1 MGFQELALLLLLFL
15 PLCSA
20 QSTYYVTP
28 TPDTPCPGQPCHS
41 FPAVVDSLTSD
52 TILVFLPGNYSLE
65 TNITFAGLDSLTLSG
80 NSTSLPQVTI
90 SILCSQDAGMVF
102 TDISEL
108 FIADIAFVSCGSPY
122 TASVQL
128 EHNSQASITN
138 CMIQGGQNGALSV
151 INSNV
156 HLSKS
161 KFNNNSA
168 RYSAGG
174 ALAIESSH
182 INMSGNS
189 FTNNFATSTFGSGG
203 GVYMNDSTA
212 NISGNIFINNSASVF
227 GGGVYLED
235 SKVHFASN
243 TFKNNK
249 IRFCCSIHCGGGALA
264 IQSSN
269 IEILGNL
276 FANNVDN
283 NTECNGGGIY
293 MKNSNAD
300 IRGTMFINNSA
311 GTWGGGV
318 YLKTST
324 VNFSNNLFENNT
336 AQYGGGI
343 EAEDNSSVIASN
355 NTFSRN
361 IARVGGGGIDV
372 FSEVVANFTGNIF
385 EQNTAVEFGGGIYL
399 SNATVNFSNN
409 LVENNTAGQGGGGIE
424 VLNNSNVI
432 ATTNIFTRNFA
443 GVGGGGIKIF
453 ISVIANLTSNSFEY
467 NSAGVSGGGVFSV
480 NSTVRFSN
488 NMFKNNTAQYGGGI
502 KAFHHGIVIATNNT
516 FTRNIASV
524 SGGGIVILA
533 RVIANFTGN
542 IFEYNSAVEF
552 GGGAALEDS
561 TVSFNSNLFTSNTAR
576 FGGGMGIYGK
586 SNVSATNNIFTSNS
600 AGVGGGGIDT
610 EIGVVAKFMG
620 NSFEYNN
627 AGQSG
632 GGVFSVNS
640 TVRFSNNMFKNNTAQ
655 YGGGIVA
662 FHYDNVIATN
672 NTFTRNIASVSG
684 GGIVILARV
693 IANFTGNI
701 FEYNSA
707 VGWGGGATLE
717 DSTVSFNSNLLMNN
731 TAGVVGGGI
740 EVYRNSIVSATNNTF
755 TRNSAVSGGGID
767 TRIGVVAN
775 FTGNIFEY
783 NSAVGLGGGVALE
796 DSTVSFN
803 SNLFLSN
810 TAGVVGGGIEVYRN
824 SIVSAT
830 NNTFTRNS
838 AVAGGGID
846 TRIGVVANFMGN
858 IFEYNTAGKFGGGV
872 YFTNATVSF
881 NNNLVTNNSAS
892 FGGGMGAFNS
902 SNVRANNNIF
912 TKNVAGVNG
921 GGIIIFVG
929 VVAKFM
935 GNIFDHNI
943 AQSRGGGVWVL
954 WYSTVSFTLDS
965 FICNS
970 VVDIGGGL
978 LVADSIINIS
988 ESNLTGNV
996 AGVRGGGTYVLS
1008 GTVNIHDTMF
1018 VNNSASLNGAGI
1030 YSASGTNSFECI
1042 NNIFRNNWGG
1052 GWVLFIEDSNRT
1064 SALLSQN
1071 AYENNTGNVV
1081 YGSSEETPSIYHI
1094 TPSLGT
1100 LCPNESCLTISEFI
1114 DQAGQYIALNTT
1126 LMFLPGT
1133 HTVRSGLLVEDIDS
1147 LTLLGDSSAGLLPL
1161 IKCDRPASFGFKQI
1175 DELLVRFLAFDSCGD
1190 GTYAAI
1196 NMKSVSNIEISECS
1210 FKNSI
1215 RNGGAVVVANCNMLF
1230 IINSIFENNSASVG
1244 GGLYTTKSTMN
1255 FTGNTFT
1262 NNIATLRGAGVAHL
1276 DSNATYT
1283 GTVIFRNNS
1292 GVSSGREIVNNDRE
1306 FREGILSQANVGT
1319 KSTGGAMFISGSFVA
1334 FENINIENNVAT
1346 YGGGVCILRSTI
1358 VFNGST
1364 DIVDNRADVSGGG
1377 VYAVDRSLLHFEGTS
1392 TFEDNS
1398 ALNGGGLYLADN
1410 SLCYFSATAQ
1420 QYYLQNYASDT
1431 GGAIYVADTTPSVYC
1446 DENSASEGLRSLC
1459 FFQITVPIQNRLSS
1473 LSLDIMSIVFKT
1485 DFQNKIYFYN
1495 NTAIVEGG
1503 DLYGGTIDNCKL
1515 PSITICP
1522 NFCDFQSSG
1531 DVFNTMTTGDL
1542 DISSAPVKVCSCEQ
1556 QTPDCSQPSS
1566 IELYPG
1572 EKFNVFVTVIGQ
1584 RNATVPTVIQTQ
1596 LSENI
1601 KIYELQNTQRT
1612 HGSQLCSELSFMVF
1626 SAESESGNL
1635 TLSIDSPCDQNA
1647 LTIQINMQECPHGFQ
1662 LSTSTNTCICD
1673 ERLTEKLLKSTERC
1687 DIETGIVRPNGATF
1701 WVGYD
1706 TDSDSL
1712 ILHPQC
1718 PFDYCTEVELIV
1730 QVDDSDT
1737 QCSYNRTGKL
1747 CGGCSGTTSLV
1758 LGSSRCIQC
1767 SNSYLALII
1776 PFAVAGIALVVFL
1789 FILKLTVAVGT
1800 INGLIFY
1807 ANLVQVNSLIF
1818 FRSMNTNI
1826 LTGFISWLNLDV
1838 GIETCFYD
1846 GMDIYAKTWLQFVFP
1861 VYVWSLVGVI
1871 ILISH
1876 FSRKITTLLGSN
1888 PIAVLAT
1895 LFLLSYTKILRTII
1909 ATFSF
1914 RYLRYPDGYA
1924 SVWAYDGNIEY
1935 LSGKHTPLFIT
1946 ALLSLILLFLP
1957 FTLLLFLGQWLQ
1969 MIQAKTE
1976 WRILSWINKPTFRTF
1991 LDAYHA
1997 PYASSHRYWTGLLL
2011 WVRCILFVIIASP
2024 SAGDS
2029 RADLF
2034 AVSSAVVGLITFA
2047 LATGIYHNRYFGIL
2061 EASFFLNLVLLA
2073 TATNYIQ
2080 AAGGNQAA
2088 VTLISLSVA
2097 FTTFAGIVIYHIF
2110 LQIRGTKM
2118 WLRVSSIYKSRFSKQ
2133 SNNIEEEIESHEAS
2147 ITTTYVE
2154 LREPLLDDK

>member
-20 QSTYYVTP
+20 QSTYYVAP
-28 TPDTPCPGQPCHS
+28 TPDTPCPRKQPCYT

-65 TNITFAGLDSLTLSG
+65 TNITFEGLDSLTLSG
-80 NSTSLPQVTI
+80 NSTSLPQVTT

-102 TDISEL
+102 TDIGEL
-108 FIADIAFVSCGSPY
+108 FIADIAFVSCGSSY

-128 EHNSQASITN
+128 EHISQASITN
-138 CMIQGGQNGALSV
+138 CIIQGGQNGALSV
-151 INSNV
+151 INSSV

-161 KFNNNSA
+161 EFNNNSA

-182 INMSGNS
+182 VNMSSNS
-189 FTNNFATSTFGSGG
+189 FANNVASSTHGG

-212 NISGNIFINNSASVF
+212 NISENVFINNSAEQ
-227 GGGVYLED
+227 L
-235 SKVHFASN
+235 
-243 TFKNNK
+243 
-249 IRFCCSIHCGGGALA
+249 
-264 IQSSN
+264 
-269 IEILGNL
+269 
-276 FANNVDN
+276 
-283 NTECNGGGIY
+283 GGGIY
-293 MKNSNAD
+293 LETSNAD
-300 IRGTMFINNSA
+300 IRGTTFINNRA
-311 GTWGGGV
+311 GAWGGGV

-343 EAEDNSSVIASN
+343 EAEDNSSVIATNNTFSKNIASIGGGGIDVYSEVVANLTGNSFEYNRAGQSGGGAFSVNSTVSFSNNLFKNNSAQYGGGIEVFHYGNATATN

-361 IARVGGGGIDV
+361 TASSYGGGIDV
-372 FSEVVANFTGNIF
+372 
-385 EQNTAVEFGGGIYL
+385 
-399 SNATVNFSNN
+399 
-409 LVENNTAGQGGGGIE
+409 
-424 VLNNSNVI
+424 
-432 ATTNIFTRNFA
+432 
-443 GVGGGGIKIF
+443 
-453 ISVIANLTSNSFEY
+453 
-467 NSAGVSGGGVFSV
+467 
-480 NSTVRFSN
+480 
-488 NMFKNNTAQYGGGI
+488 
-502 KAFHHGIVIATNNT
+502 
-516 FTRNIASV
+516 
-524 SGGGIVILA
+524 
-533 RVIANFTGN
+533 
-542 IFEYNSAVEF
+542 
-552 GGGAALEDS
+552 
-561 TVSFNSNLFTSNTAR
+561 
-576 FGGGMGIYGK
+576 
-586 SNVSATNNIFTSNS
+586 
-600 AGVGGGGIDT
+600 
-610 EIGVVAKFMG
+610 
-620 NSFEYNN
+620 
-627 AGQSG
+627 
-632 GGVFSVNS
+632 
-640 TVRFSNNMFKNNTAQ
+640 
-655 YGGGIVA
+655 
-662 FHYDNVIATN
+662 
-672 NTFTRNIASVSG
+672 
-684 GGIVILARV
+684 
-693 IANFTGNI
+693 
-701 FEYNSA
+701 
-707 VGWGGGATLE
+707 
-717 DSTVSFNSNLLMNN
+717 
-731 TAGVVGGGI
+731 
-740 EVYRNSIVSATNNTF
+740 YR
-755 TRNSAVSGGGID
+755 R
-767 TRIGVVAN
+767 VVAN

-783 NSAVGLGGGVALE
+783 NSAVELGGGAALE
-796 DSTVSFN
+796 DSTGSFN
-803 SNLFLSN
+803 SNLFMNN
-810 TAGVVGGGIEVYRN
+810 TARFGGGIGMGVAGGEIEVYKISN
-824 SIVSAT
+824 VSAT
-830 NNTFTRNS
+830 NNTFTSNS
-838 AVAGGGID
+838 AVGGGEID
-846 TRIGVVANFMGN
+846 TGIGVEANFMGN
-858 IFEYNTAGKFGGGV
+858 IFEYNTARKLGGGV
-872 YFTNATVSF
+872 YFNNATVNF
-881 NNNLVTNNSAS
+881 NNNLVTNNTAGQS
-892 FGGGMGAFNS
+892 GGGMGVFNS
-902 SNVRANNNIF
+902 SNVSATNNTFTRNI
-912 TKNVAGVNG
+912 AGASG
-921 GGIIIFVG
+921 GGIDIFVR
-929 VVAKFM
+929 VVAKFV

-943 AQSRGGGVWVL
+943 AQSRGGGVLVFL
-954 WYSTVSFTLDS
+954 DSTVSFTLDS
-965 FICNS
+965 FMFNTAA
-970 VVDIGGGL
+970 DIGGGL

-988 ESNLTGNV
+988 ESDLTSNV
-996 AGVRGGGTYVLS
+996 AGVRGGGTYVMS
-1008 GTVNIHDTMF
+1008 GTVNIHETMF

-1042 NNIFRNNWGG
+1042 NNIFRNNRGG

-1071 AYENNTGNVV
+1071 VYENNTGNVI
-1081 YGSSEETPSIYHI
+1081 YGSSKNSSGTCHI
-1094 TPSLGT
+1094 TPSP
-1100 LCPNESCLTISEFI
+1100 CPNEPCLTISEFI
-1114 DQAGQYIALNTT
+1114 DQADQYIALNTT
-1126 LMFLPGT
+1126 LIFLPGT
-1133 HTVRSGLLVEDIDS
+1133 HTVRSGLLVEGIDS
-1147 LTLLGDSSAGLLPL
+1147 LTLLGDSSGESLPL
-1161 IKCDRPASFGFKQI
+1161 IKCDRPASLGFKYI
-1175 DELLVRFLAFDSCGD
+1175 NELVVRSLAFDSCGD
-1190 GTYAAI
+1190 GTYAAF
-1196 NMKSVSNIEISECS
+1196 NVKSVSSVEISDCS
-1210 FKNSI
+1210 FKNNIGS
-1215 RNGGAVVVANCNMLF
+1215 GGAVVVAHCNMLF
-1230 IINSIFENNSASVG
+1230 IINSVFENNSASIG
-1244 GGLYTTKSTMN
+1244 GGLYTTKITIN

-1283 GTVIFRNNS
+1283 GTVTFRNNS

-1306 FREGILSQANVGT
+1306 FREGILSQINVGM
-1319 KSTGGAMFISGSFVA
+1319 KSTGGAMFIKGSSVV
-1334 FENINIENNVAT
+1334 FENISIENNIAT

-1364 DIVDNRADVSGGG
+1364 DIVSNRAEVSGGG
-1377 VYAVDRSLLHFEGTS
+1377 VYAVDSSKLFFEGTS
-1392 TFEDNS
+1392 TFEDNT
-1398 ALNGGGLYLADN
+1398 ALNGGGLYLADS
-1410 SLCYFSATAQ
+1410 SLCFFSATAQ

-1485 DFQNKIYFYN
+1485 DFQTMIYFYN

-1572 EKFNVFVTVIGQ
+1572 EKFNVFITAIGQ

-1601 KIYELQNTQRT
+1601 KIQELQNTQRT
-1612 HGSQLCSELSFMVF
+1612 LGSQLCSKLSFMVF

-1635 TLSIDSPCDQNA
+1635 TLSIDSPCNQNT
-1647 LTIQINMQECPHGFQ
+1647 LTIQINMQRCPHGFQ
-1662 LSTSTNTCICD
+1662 LSASTNTCICD

-1718 PFDYCTEVELIV
+1718 PFDYCTEVEQIV

-1737 QCSYNRTGKL
+1737 QCNYNRTGKL
-1747 CGGCSGTTSLV
+1747 CGGCSGATSLV

-1826 LTGFISWLNLDV
+1826 LTVFIAWLNLDV
-1838 GIETCFYD
+1838 GIETCFYN

-1895 LFLLSYTKILRTII
+1895 LFLISYTKILRTII
-1909 ATFSF
+1909 TAFSF

-1935 LSGKHTPLFIT
+1935 ISGKHTPLLIV
-1946 ALLSLILLFLP
+1946 ALLSLIFLFLP

-1969 MIQAKTE
+1969 MLQAKTE

-2011 WVRCILFVIIASP
+2011 WVRCILFIIIASP

-2034 AVSSAVVGLITFA
+2034 AVSSAVVELITFA

-2061 EASFFLNLVLLA
+2061 EVSFFLNLVLLA

-2118 WLRVSSIYKSRFSKQ
+2118 WLRVSSVYKNRFSKQ
-2133 SNNIEEEIESHEAS
+2133 SNDIEEEIESHEAS
-2147 ITTTYVE
+2147 VTTTYVE

>member
-1 MGFQELALLLLLFL
+1 MGFRELALLLLLFL

-20 QSTYYVTP
+20 QSTYYVIP
-28 TPDTPCPGQPCHS
+28 TPDTPCPGQPCYS

-65 TNITFAGLDSLTLSG
+65 TNITFTGLDSLTLSG
-80 NSTSLPQVTI
+80 DSTSLPQITT

-102 TDISEL
+102 TDIGEL
-108 FIADIAFVSCGSPY
+108 FIADIAFVSCGSSY

-128 EHNSQASITN
+128 EDISLASITN
-138 CMIQGGQNGALSV
+138 CMFQGGQNGALSV
-151 INSNV
+151 INSSV

-161 KFNNNSA
+161 EFNNNSA

-182 INMSGNS
+182 VNMSSNS
-189 FTNNFATSTFGSGG
+189 FANNVASSTHGG

-212 NISGNIFINNSASVF
+212 NISGNVFINNSAEQ
-227 GGGVYLED
+227 L
-235 SKVHFASN
+235 
-243 TFKNNK
+243 
-249 IRFCCSIHCGGGALA
+249 
-264 IQSSN
+264 
-269 IEILGNL
+269 
-276 FANNVDN
+276 
-283 NTECNGGGIY
+283 GGGIY
-293 MKNSNAD
+293 LETSNTD
-300 IRGTMFINNSA
+300 IRGTTFINNSA

-343 EAEDNSSVIASN
+343 EAEGNSSVIATN
-355 NTFSRN
+355 NIFSRN
-361 IARVGGGGIDV
+361 IASLDGGGIDV
-372 FSEVVANFTGNIF
+372 YSEAVANLLG
-385 EQNTAVEFGGGIYL
+385 
-399 SNATVNFSNN
+399 
-409 LVENNTAGQGGGGIE
+409 
-424 VLNNSNVI
+424 
-432 ATTNIFTRNFA
+432 
-443 GVGGGGIKIF
+443 
-453 ISVIANLTSNSFEY
+453 NSFEY
-467 NSAGVSGGGVFSV
+467 NNAGESGGGVFSE

-488 NMFKNNTAQYGGGI
+488 NMFKNNSAQYGGGI
-502 KAFHHGIVIATNNT
+502 EAEYNSSVIATNNT
-516 FTRNIASV
+516 FTRNFARAGGGGVDVYNEAVANLMGNSFEYNSAVEFGGGVFSENSTVSLSNNLFKNNTAQYGGGIVAFHYGSANATNNTFTRNFASV
-524 SGGGIVILA
+524 SGGGIIILA

-542 IFEYNSAVEF
+542 IFEYNSAVEL

-576 FGGGMGIYGK
+576 FGGGMGMGVAGGEIEVYKIG
-586 SNVSATNNIFTSNS
+586 NVTRNSAVGGNGVDTRIEVEANFMGNIFEYNS
-600 AGVGGGGIDT
+600 AGKLGGG
-610 EIGVVAKFMG
+610 VYF
-620 NSFEYNN
+620 NN
-627 AGQSG
+627 AAVNFNNNLVTNNTAGQSG
-632 GGVFSVNS
+632 GGMGVFNS
-640 TVRFSNNMFKNNTAQ
+640 SNVR
-655 YGGGIVA
+655 
-662 FHYDNVIATN
+662 ATN
-672 NTFTRNIASVSG
+672 NTFTRNIA
-684 GGIVILARV
+684 
-693 IANFTGNI
+693 
-701 FEYNSA
+701 
-707 VGWGGGATLE
+707 GA
-717 DSTVSFNSNLLMNN
+717 
-731 TAGVVGGGI
+731 
-740 EVYRNSIVSATNNTF
+740 
-755 TRNSAVSGGGID
+755 SGGGID
-767 TRIGVVAN
+767 
-775 FTGNIFEY
+775 
-783 NSAVGLGGGVALE
+783 
-796 DSTVSFN
+796 
-803 SNLFLSN
+803 
-810 TAGVVGGGIEVYRN
+810 
-824 SIVSAT
+824 
-830 NNTFTRNS
+830 
-838 AVAGGGID
+838 
-846 TRIGVVANFMGN
+846 
-858 IFEYNTAGKFGGGV
+858 
-872 YFTNATVSF
+872 
-881 NNNLVTNNSAS
+881 
-892 FGGGMGAFNS
+892 
-902 SNVRANNNIF
+902 
-912 TKNVAGVNG
+912 
-921 GGIIIFVG
+921 IFVR
-929 VVAKFM
+929 VVAKFV

-943 AQSRGGGVWVL
+943 AQSRGGGVWVSL
-954 WYSTVSFTLDS
+954 DSTTSFTMDS
-965 FICNS
+965 FICNTAD
-970 VVDIGGGL
+970 DIGGGI

-1008 GTVNIHDTMF
+1008 GTVNIHETMF
-1018 VNNSASLNGAGI
+1018 INNSASFNGAGI
-1030 YSASGTNSFECI
+1030 YSASGTNSIECT

-1071 AYENNTGNVV
+1071 VYKNNTGNVV
-1081 YGSSEETPSIYHI
+1081 YGSSKNTSGTCHI
-1094 TPSLGT
+1094 TPSPET
-1100 LCPNESCLTISEFI
+1100 PCPNEPCLTISEFI
-1114 DQAGQYIALNTT
+1114 DQADQYIALNTT

-1133 HTVRSGLLVEDIDS
+1133 HTVRSGLLVEGIDS
-1147 LTLLGDSSAGLLPL
+1147 LTLLGNSSGESLPL
-1161 IKCDRPASFGFKQI
+1161 IKCDRPASLGFRHI
-1175 DELLVRFLAFDSCGD
+1175 DELVVRSLAFDSCGD
-1190 GTYAAI
+1190 GTYAAFSV
-1196 NMKSVSNIEISECS
+1196 KSVPSVEISDCN

-1215 RNGGAVVVANCNMLF
+1215 SSGGAVVVAHCNMLF
-1230 IINSIFENNSASVG
+1230 IINSVFENNSASVG
-1244 GGLYTTKSTMN
+1244 GGLYTTKSAMN

-1276 DSNATYT
+1276 GSNATYT
-1283 GTVIFRNNS
+1283 ETVTFRNNF
-1292 GVSSGREIVNNDRE
+1292 GMSSGREIVNNDRE
-1306 FREGILSQANVGT
+1306 FREGILSQINVGK
-1319 KSTGGAMFISGSFVA
+1319 KSTGGAMFIKGSSVV
-1334 FENINIENNVAT
+1334 FENISIENNIAT

-1364 DIVDNRADVSGGG
+1364 DIVSNRAEVSGGG
-1377 VYAVDRSLLHFEGTS
+1377 VYAVDSSKLFFEGTS
-1392 TFEDNS
+1392 TFEDNT
-1398 ALNGGGLYLADN
+1398 ALNGGGLYLADS
-1410 SLCYFSATAQ
+1410 SLCFFSATAQ

-1485 DFQNKIYFYN
+1485 DFQTMIYFYN

-1572 EKFNVFVTVIGQ
+1572 EKFNVFITAIGQ
-1584 RNATVPTVIQTQ
+1584 RNATIPTVIQTQ

-1601 KIYELQNTQRT
+1601 KIQEVQNTQRT

-1647 LTIQINMQECPHGFQ
+1647 LTIQINMQRCPHGFQ
-1662 LSTSTNTCICD
+1662 LSASTNTCICD
-1673 ERLTEKLLKSTERC
+1673 ERLTEKLLKSTEMC
-1687 DIETGIVRPNGATF
+1687 NIETGIVRPNGSEF

-1718 PFDYCTEVELIV
+1718 PFDYCTEIEQIV

-1737 QCSYNRTGKL
+1737 QCNYNRTGKL

-1758 LGSSRCIQC
+1758 LGSSWCMQC
-1767 SNSYLALII
+1767 SDNYLALII
-1776 PFAVAGIALVVFL
+1776 VFAFAGIALVVFL

-1818 FRSMNTNI
+1818 YRSMNTNI
-1826 LTGFISWLNLDV
+1826 LTVFISWLNLDV

-1846 GMDIYAKTWLQFVFP
+1846 GMDIYSKTWLQFVFP
-1861 VYVWSLVGVI
+1861 IYVWSLVGVI

-1876 FSRKITTLLGSN
+1876 FSWKITTLLGSN

-1895 LFLLSYTKILRTII
+1895 LFLISYAKILRTII
-1909 ATFSF
+1909 AALSF
-1914 RYLRYPDGYA
+1914 RNLQYPDEKTVP
-1924 SVWAYDGNIEY
+1924 VWTYDGNIEY
-1935 LSGKHTPLFIT
+1935 IHGKHFPLFVA
-1946 ALLSLILLFLP
+1946 ALLSLTFLFLP

-1969 MIQAKTE
+1969 MLQAKTE

-1997 PYASSHRYWTGLLL
+1997 PYTSSHRYWTGLLL
-2011 WVRCILFVIIASP
+2011 WVRCILFIIIASP
-2024 SAGDS
+2024 STGDS

-2047 LATGIYHNRYFGIL
+2047 FATAGIYRNRYFGIL
-2061 EASFFLNLVLLA
+2061 EVSFFLNLVLLA

-2088 VTLISLSVA
+2088 VTLTSLSVA
-2097 FTTFAGIVIYHIF
+2097 FTTFAGIVIYHTI

-2118 WLRVSSIYKSRFSKQ
+2118 RERVASQVKIYSNRLSISMNRGD
-2133 SNNIEEEIESHEAS
+2133 IELVGKEEKIASDEAS
-2147 ITTTYVE
+2147 ITTSYVE
-2154 LREPLLDDK
+2154 LREPLIDDN

>member
-1 MGFQELALLLLLFL
+1 
-15 PLCSA
+15 
-20 QSTYYVTP
+20 
-28 TPDTPCPGQPCHS
+28 
-41 FPAVVDSLTSD
+41 
-52 TILVFLPGNYSLE
+52 
-65 TNITFAGLDSLTLSG
+65 
-80 NSTSLPQVTI
+80 
-90 SILCSQDAGMVF
+90 MVF
-102 TDISEL
+102 ADISEL

-122 TASVQL
+122 TASVQI
-128 EHNSQASITN
+128 EHISLASITN
-138 CMIQGGQNGALSV
+138 CIIQGGLNGALSV

-161 KFNNNSA
+161 EFNNNSA

-174 ALAIESSH
+174 ALAIENSH
-182 INMSGNS
+182 INMSSNS
-189 FTNNFATSTFGSGG
+189 FANNVASSTHGG

-212 NISGNIFINNSASVF
+212 NVSGNVFINNSAEQL
-227 GGGVYLED
+227 GGAIYLE
-235 SKVHFASN
+235 
-243 TFKNNK
+243 T
-249 IRFCCSIHCGGGALA
+249 
-264 IQSSN
+264 
-269 IEILGNL
+269 
-276 FANNVDN
+276 
-283 NTECNGGGIY
+283 
-293 MKNSNAD
+293 SNAD
-300 IRGTMFINNSA
+300 IRGTTFINNRA
-311 GTWGGGV
+311 GTLGGGV

-324 VNFSNNLFENNT
+324 VKFSNNLFGNNT

-343 EAEDNSSVIASN
+343 EAEDNSSVIATN

-361 IARVGGGGIDV
+361 IANLGGGAVDV

-399 SNATVNFSNN
+399 SNATVNFNNN
-409 LVENNTAGQGGGGIE
+409 LVRNNTAGQDGGGIE

-432 ATTNIFTRNFA
+432 ATTNIFTRN
-443 GVGGGGIKIF
+443 
-453 ISVIANLTSNSFEY
+453 
-467 NSAGVSGGGVFSV
+467 SAGVSGGGVFSV
-480 NSTVRFSN
+480 SSTVRFSN
-488 NMFKNNTAQYGGGI
+488 NLFKNNSAQYGGGN
-502 KAFHHGIVIATNNT
+502 AFHYGNAIATNNT
-516 FTRNIASV
+516 FSR
-524 SGGGIVILA
+524 
-533 RVIANFTGN
+533 
-542 IFEYNSAVEF
+542 
-552 GGGAALEDS
+552 
-561 TVSFNSNLFTSNTAR
+561 NTASS
-576 FGGGMGIYGK
+576 Y
-586 SNVSATNNIFTSNS
+586 
-600 AGVGGGGIDT
+600 GGGID
-610 EIGVVAKFMG
+610 
-620 NSFEYNN
+620 
-627 AGQSG
+627 
-632 GGVFSVNS
+632 
-640 TVRFSNNMFKNNTAQ
+640 
-655 YGGGIVA
+655 
-662 FHYDNVIATN
+662 
-672 NTFTRNIASVSG
+672 
-684 GGIVILARV
+684 
-693 IANFTGNI
+693 
-701 FEYNSA
+701 
-707 VGWGGGATLE
+707 
-717 DSTVSFNSNLLMNN
+717 
-731 TAGVVGGGI
+731 
-740 EVYRNSIVSATNNTF
+740 VYSR
-755 TRNSAVSGGGID
+755 
-767 TRIGVVAN
+767 
-775 FTGNIFEY
+775 
-783 NSAVGLGGGVALE
+783 
-796 DSTVSFN
+796 
-803 SNLFLSN
+803 
-810 TAGVVGGGIEVYRN
+810 
-824 SIVSAT
+824 
-830 NNTFTRNS
+830 
-838 AVAGGGID
+838 
-846 TRIGVVANFMGN
+846 VVANFMGN
-858 IFEYNTAGKFGGGV
+858 IFEYNSAVELGGGAVLEDSTVNFNSNLFTCNTAGVAGGGIEVYGNSNVSATNNVFTSNSAVSEDGVDAIVEANITGNIFEYNSAGKLGGGV
-872 YFTNATVSF
+872 FFNNAAVSF
-881 NNNLVTNNSAS
+881 NNNLVKNNTAGQD
-892 FGGGMGAFNS
+892 GGGMGAFNS
-902 SNVRANNNIF
+902 SNVRATNNTFTRNI
-912 TKNVAGVNG
+912 AGANG
-921 GGIIIFVG
+921 GGVDIFVR
-929 VVAKFM
+929 VIAKFV

-943 AQSRGGGVWVL
+943 AQSRGGGVSMFF
-954 WYSTVSFTLDS
+954 YSTFSFTLNT
-965 FICNS
+965 FIFNTA
-970 VVDIGGGL
+970 VDIGGGI

-1008 GTVNIHDTMF
+1008 GTVNIHETMF
-1018 VNNSASLNGAGI
+1018 VNNSASFNGAGI
-1030 YSASGTNSFECI
+1030 YSASGTNSIECT
-1042 NNIFRNNWGG
+1042 NNIFRNNRGG

-1071 AYENNTGNVV
+1071 VYENNTGNVV
-1081 YGSSEETPSIYHI
+1081 YGSSKNTSSTCHI
-1094 TPSLGT
+1094 TPSPET
-1100 LCPNESCLTISEFI
+1100 LCPNENCLTISEFI
-1114 DQAGQYIALNTT
+1114 DQAGQNIALNTT
-1126 LMFLPGT
+1126 LIFLPGT
-1133 HTVRSGLLVEDIDS
+1133 HTVRSGLLVEGIDS
-1147 LTLLGDSSAGLLPL
+1147 LTLLGDSSDESLPL
-1161 IKCDRPASFGFKQI
+1161 IKCDRPASLGFKQI
-1175 DELLVRFLAFDSCGD
+1175 DELLVHSLAFDSCGD

-1196 NMKSVSNIEISECS
+1196 SMKSVSSVEISDCS

-1215 RNGGAVVVANCNMLF
+1215 SSGGAVVVAHCNMLF
-1230 IINSIFENNSASVG
+1230 IINSVFENNSASVG

-1276 DSNATYT
+1276 NSNATYT
-1283 GTVIFRNNS
+1283 GTVTFRNNS

-1306 FREGILSQANVGT
+1306 FREGILSQINVGT
-1319 KSTGGAMFISGSFVA
+1319 KSTGGAMFINGSYVV
-1334 FENINIENNVAT
+1334 FENISIENNIAT
-1346 YGGGVCILRSTI
+1346 YGGGVCIVGSAI

-1398 ALNGGGLYLADN
+1398 ALNGGGLYLADS
-1410 SLCYFSATAQ
+1410 SLCSFSATAQ
-1420 QYYLQNYASDT
+1420 QYYLQNFASDT

-1446 DENSASEGLRSLC
+1446 DENSASESLKSFC
-1459 FFQITVPIQNRLSS
+1459 FFQITMPIQNRFSS
-1473 LSLDIMSIVFKT
+1473 ISLDIMSIVFKT
-1485 DFQNKIYFYN
+1485 DFLTKIHFDT
-1495 NTAIVEGG
+1495 NTADVEGG

-1542 DISSAPVKVCSCEQ
+1542 DISSEPVKVCNCEQ

-1572 EKFNVFVTVIGQ
+1572 ERFNVFVTVIGQ

-1601 KIYELQNTQRT
+1601 KIHELQNTQRT
-1612 HGSQLCSELSFMVF
+1612 LGSQLCSELSFMVF

-1647 LTIQINMQECPHGFQ
+1647 LTIQINMQTCPHGFQ
-1662 LSTSTNTCICD
+1662 LSASTNTCICD

-1718 PFDYCTEVELIV
+1718 PFDYCTEVEQIV

-1737 QCSYNRTGKL
+1737 QCNYNRTGTL

-1758 LGSSRCIQC
+1758 LGSSRCMQC
-1767 SNSYLALII
+1767 SNSYLTLII
-1776 PFAVAGIALVVFL
+1776 PFALAGIALVVFL
-1789 FILKLTVAVGT
+1789 FIMKLTVAVGT

-1818 FRSMNTNI
+1818 YRSINTNI

-1838 GIETCFYD
+1838 GIETCFYN

-1861 VYVWSLVGVI
+1861 VYVWLLVGVI

-1876 FSRKITTLLGSN
+1876 FSQKITAILGSN

-1909 ATFSF
+1909 AAFSF

-1935 LSGKHTPLFIT
+1935 ISGKHTPLFII
-1946 ALLSLILLFLP
+1946 ALLSLIFLFLP

-1969 MIQAKTE
+1969 MLQAKIK
-1976 WRILSWINKPTFRTF
+1976 WRILSWINKPTLRTF

-2034 AVSSAVVGLITFA
+2034 AVSSTVVGLITFA

-2061 EASFFLNLVLLA
+2061 EVSFFLNLVLLA

-2118 WLRVSSIYKSRFSKQ
+2118 WLRVSSVYKNRFSKQ
-2133 SNNIEEEIESHEAS
+2133 SNDIEEEIESHEAS
-2147 ITTTYVE
+2147 VTTTYVE